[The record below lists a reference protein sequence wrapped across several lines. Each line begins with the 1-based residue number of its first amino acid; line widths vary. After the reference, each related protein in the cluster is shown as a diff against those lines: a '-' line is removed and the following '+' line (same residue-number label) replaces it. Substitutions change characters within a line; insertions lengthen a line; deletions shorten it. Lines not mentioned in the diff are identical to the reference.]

1 MKTIYNTFF
10 ILILSSSSVFCQVTV
25 DIRYH
30 DNREV
35 ENGLYGFHMSNFFES
50 CKCYDPDSIGGGND
64 TIDLCMQMA
73 ANLKPRVLRFPAGGD
88 HKYYHLL
95 DSNGYGRRYADVD
108 SFFTQGWLKAAQMA
122 AFNQEVYRQDSLY
135 DGIRFLDRLI
145 DFTEYCEEENGYKPD
160 VIFVANIIAAKYN
173 EDIYDENMAVL
184 HYLHDAGI
192 NIVGI
197 ELGNEHY
204 DDKDTA
210 GHAIFRQGT
219 DLMKPSF
226 NNYWNTC
233 MPMLTRLSED
243 SVFWNVPVA
252 LVAAP
257 EPIHGEATG
266 IEEPKLSY
274 YKGWNYNL
282 KMRATTAPYDTTFDA
297 FVVHVYQRPADM
309 PACYDLYIEDYI
321 LGGDSVLPSMDDGF
335 NVELSPLDTAII
347 PAWECARDSFGVYT
361 NETLRNIMNQWAG
374 SCDSCLGNSKPYWMT
389 EWGFFGDEWDT
400 IVYTI
405 DTIILQG
412 SSVYDTIEVQE
423 VELGLDFGNTFVDAA
438 YAFQFLL
445 EMTDYQAVLGG
456 PRLADIEYMFKHNYV
471 SKTPGGA
478 INQPFGL
485 DDPSS
490 LFIRRAHYWPFF
502 MIREIFNKG
511 YERIKTTMVPLDGE
525 TREPFIKCFYYDN
538 PSTIVLPTSLCDEFP
553 SGTTNPVF
561 YMYYYNPYPDDI
573 TFKHEEMT
581 GTNNETL
588 ETFTP
593 ASGNA
598 AFAKSLDVN
607 QLYRHAGMNRYVQHN
622 PYYQGTLVEPDITG
636 LSSEVFELC
645 NGDSIM
651 LRGYSLGYIY
661 WEITPEPNRVGLFEY
676 ISLKTWPVP
685 AHQEVYLQADLPN
698 GTTVYQYKIFS
709 ISGQLMAQG
718 IFPESGYLPLSR
730 NQMTAGLYLFQLTTT
745 SGELVGQSKVLW
757 E

>member
-1 MKTIYNTFF
+1 
-10 ILILSSSSVFCQVTV
+10 
-25 DIRYH
+25 
-30 DNREV
+30 
-35 ENGLYGFHMSNFFES
+35 MSNFFES

-73 ANLKPRVLRFPAGGD
+73 ANLRPEVLRFPAGGD
-88 HKYYHLL
+88 HKFYHLL

-108 SFFTQGWLKAAQMA
+108 SFLIKSWIKVEDTVD
-122 AFNQEVYRQDSLY
+122 FNGIVTRQNDEY
-135 DGIRFLDRLI
+135 GGVRFLDRLI
-145 DFTEYCEEENGYKPD
+145 DFVEFCEDENGIKPD
-160 VIFVANIIAAKYN
+160 VVFVANIILAKFN
-173 EDIYDENMAVL
+173 DSIYDENMEVL
-184 HYLHDAGI
+184 HYLNNAGI
-192 NIVGI
+192 NVVGI

-204 DDKDTA
+204 DDRDTL
-210 GHAIFRQGT
+210 GRAIFRQGMDT
-219 DLMKPSF
+219 NRPSF

-233 MPMLTRLSED
+233 LPMLTRLSED

-257 EPIHGEATG
+257 EPEHGAITG
-266 IEEPKLSY
+266 LGEQKIDY

-282 KMRATTAPYDTTFDA
+282 KMRATTSPYDTIFDA
-297 FVVHVYQRPADM
+297 FAVHVYQRPADM
-309 PACYDLYIEDYI
+309 PDCYDLYIEDYI
-321 LGGDSVLPSMDDGF
+321 LGGDSVLPLVETGYNIDTN
-335 NVELSPLDTAII
+335 NVAIVSS
-347 PAWECARDSFGVYT
+347 WECARDSFGVYT

-389 EWGFFGDEWDT
+389 EWGFFGDEWKEIFGSDT
-400 IVYTI
+400 
-405 DTIILQG
+405 
-412 SSVYDTIEVQE
+412 
-423 VELGLDFGNTFVDAA
+423 VELDLDFGNTFVDAA

-456 PRLADIEYMFKHNYV
+456 THLADIDYMVKHNFV

-511 YERIKTTMVPLDGE
+511 YERINTTMVPLDGE

-538 PSTIVLPTSLCDEFP
+538 QGIIDLPNNWCNELP
-553 SGTTNPVF
+553 AGTTKPVF

-598 AFAKSLDVN
+598 AFAKFIEVDE
-607 QLYRHAGMNRYVQHN
+607 LYWHAGMNRYVQHN

-645 NGDSIM
+645 NGDSII
-651 LRGYSLGYIY
+651 LQGYSLGYIY
-661 WEITPEPNRVGLFEY
+661 WEITPEPNRVGLFED

-685 AHQEVYLQADLPN
+685 AQQEVYLQADLPN

-718 IFPESGYLPLSR
+718 IFPESGYLPLPR
-730 NQMTAGLYLFQLTTT
+730 NQMTAGLYLFQLTTAT
-745 SGELVGQSKVLW
+745 GEVVGQSKIVW

>member
-1 MKTIYNTFF
+1 MKAKCILFYAFF
-10 ILILSSSSVFCQVTV
+10 LCYSVVFCQVTV
-25 DIRYH
+25 DILYH
-30 DNREV
+30 DNRDV

-50 CKCYDPDSIGGGND
+50 CICYDPDSPGGGND

-73 ANLKPRVLRFPAGGD
+73 ADLKPRVLRFPAGGD

-108 SFFTQGWLKAAQMA
+108 SFFAQGWMKAGQMA
-122 AFNQEVYRQDSLY
+122 SFDQEVYKQDSLFA
-135 DGIRFLDRLI
+135 GIRFLDRLI
-145 DFTEYCEEENGYKPD
+145 DFAEYCEAENGYKPG
-160 VIFVANIIAAKYN
+160 VVFVANIIAAKYN

-204 DDKDTA
+204 DDRDTA
-210 GHAIFRQGT
+210 DHAIFRQGT
-219 DLMKPSF
+219 NLMKPSF
-226 NNYWNTC
+226 NDYWNTC

-266 IEEPKLSY
+266 IEELKVGY

-282 KMRATTAPYDTTFDA
+282 KMRATTSPYDTAFDA

-309 PACYDLYIEDYI
+309 PACYDLYIEDNI
-321 LGGDSVLPSMDDGF
+321 LGGDSVLPLMDDGF
-335 NVELSPLDTAII
+335 NVELPPLDTVII
-347 PAWECARDSFGVYT
+347 PAWECARDSFGIYT

-389 EWGFFGDEWDT
+389 EWGFFGDEWKAIFGDDT
-400 IVYTI
+400 
-405 DTIILQG
+405 
-412 SSVYDTIEVQE
+412 
-423 VELGLDFGNTFVDAA
+423 VELELDFGNTLVDAG

-456 PRLADIEYMFKHNYV
+456 TRLANIEYMFKHNYV

-485 DDPSS
+485 DDPAN
-490 LFIRRAHYWPFF
+490 LFIRRANYWPFF

-511 YERIKTTMVPLDGE
+511 YERINTTMVPLDGE

-538 PSTIVLPTSLCDEFP
+538 PASIVLPNSLCDEIP

-573 TFKHEEMT
+573 TFKHEEME
-581 GTNNETL
+581 GTNNETF

-598 AFAKSLDVN
+598 AFAKYIEVDE
-607 QLYRHAGMNRYVQHN
+607 LYWHAGMNRYVQHN
-622 PYYQGTLVEPDITG
+622 PFFQGSLVEPNITG
-636 LSSEVFELC
+636 LSSEVFDLC
-645 NGDSIM
+645 DGDSIV
-651 LRGYSLGYIY
+651 LRGYSLGYVY
-661 WEITPEPNRVGLFEY
+661 WEITPEPNRVGLFENNAW
-676 ISLKTWPVP
+676 KAWPVP
-685 AHQEVYLQADLPN
+685 AQQEVYLQVDLPDDN
-698 GTTVYQYKIFS
+698 HVYHYRIFN
-709 ISGQLMAQG
+709 IAGQMVAQG
-718 IFPESGYLPLSR
+718 IFPESGYLTVQR
-730 NQMTAGLYLFQLTTT
+730 NHMTPGLYLFQLTTT
-745 SGELVGQSKVLW
+745 TGEVVGLSKLVW